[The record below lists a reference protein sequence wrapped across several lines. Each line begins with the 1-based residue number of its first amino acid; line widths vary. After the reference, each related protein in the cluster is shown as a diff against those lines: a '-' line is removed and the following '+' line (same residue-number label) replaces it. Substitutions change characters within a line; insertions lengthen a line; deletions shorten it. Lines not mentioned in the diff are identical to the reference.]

1 MVQTSSWLLLRVWKE
16 PALAKPILHDWRVR
30 TGTVEEP
37 NNSKKNKNFSGDPL
51 KMEKSD
57 KNRIR
62 TCAVRDQTL
71 ITSRCRT
78 KF

>member
-51 KMEKSD
+51 KMGKKRQEQDS
-57 KNRIR
+57 NLCGQRPN
-62 TCAVRDQTL
+62 AYHQSV
-71 ITSRCRT
+71 
-78 KF
+78 